1 MKRKWDHAIDLCM
14 MESVLISKTVIMRI
28 YSTSFSQELPVYI
41 KSIPNIT
48 LDTDVIWGAMPIH
61 EKKVKHY
68 EEI

>member
-1 MKRKWDHAIDLCM
+1 MG
-14 MESVLISKTVIMRI
+14 I
-28 YSTSFSQELPVYI
+28 YSTSFTQESPVYI

-48 LDTDVIWGAMPIH
+48 LDTDVIWGAMPIY

>member
-1 MKRKWDHAIDLCM
+1 
-14 MESVLISKTVIMRI
+14 MRI
-28 YSTSFSQELPVYI
+28 YSTSFTQELPVYI

-48 LDTDVIWGAMPIH
+48 LDTDVIWGAMPIN

>member
-1 MKRKWDHAIDLCM
+1 MK
-14 MESVLISKTVIMRI
+14 I
-28 YSTSFSQELPVYI
+28 YSTSFTQESSVYI
-41 KSIPNIT
+41 KFIPNIT

>member
-1 MKRKWDHAIDLCM
+1 MG
-14 MESVLISKTVIMRI
+14 I
-28 YSTSFSQELPVYI
+28 YYTSFTQELPVYI

>member
-1 MKRKWDHAIDLCM
+1 
-14 MESVLISKTVIMRI
+14 MRI
-28 YSTSFSQELPVYI
+28 YSTSFTQELPVYI

-61 EKKVKHY
+61 ENKVKHY